1 MEGIVISSLKCRMS
15 CSPTPVPQRKTGGG
29 ELGKNNLNLQ
39 RSKLPSKEYLQG
51 LILPL
56 HYSSHFNPVYKHSF
70 LTGVFTSHQYHHRGC
85 PPMCSRNATS
95 EINKQTRKKSF
106 KPSQNLGRDANKTKR
121 KKKTQR
127 KKQAK
132 WKQRKNKE
140 HRRQKEFVK
149 NSHSHVEVRTC
160 SMLTHSCVLILQI

>member
-1 MEGIVISSLKCRMS
+1 M
-15 CSPTPVPQRKTGGG
+15 
-29 ELGKNNLNLQ
+29 GKNNLNLQ

-106 KPSQNLGRDANKTKR
+106 KPSQNLGRDANKTKQN
-121 KKKTQR
+121 KKKKENPT
-127 KKQAK
+127 KKTSQMK
-132 WKQRKNKE
+132 TEEKQRAQKTERVCEKFTFSCRGKNLL
-140 HRRQKEFVK
+140 HTYAFMCLV
-149 NSHSHVEVRTC
+149 S
-160 SMLTHSCVLILQI
+160 